1 MPGDHPA
8 STTRPLDPGQTHIEP
23 VRRGYQNDWAPLEN
37 RSCRSAIVSMAFT
50 PFGDGRQLKYAS
62 NFIAFAYPSIWV
74 SRLIFLDNGSDF
86 CNPNSDHTEITASGT
101 KRFMIEQCGACR
113 KNK

>member
-1 MPGDHPA
+1 M
-8 STTRPLDPGQTHIEP
+8 
-23 VRRGYQNDWAPLEN
+23 
-37 RSCRSAIVSMAFT
+37 
-50 PFGDGRQLKYAS
+50 
-62 NFIAFAYPSIWV
+62 AFAYPSIWV

-86 CNPNSDHTEITASGT
+86 CNPNCDHTEITASGT

>member
-1 MPGDHPA
+1 LGSPG
-8 STTRPLDPGQTHIEP
+8 EP
-23 VRRGYQNDWAPLEN
+23 ILPIRHSQYGMVAN
-37 RSCRSAIVSMAFT
+37 S
-50 PFGDGRQLKYAS
+50 KYAS

-86 CNPNSDHTEITASGT
+86 CNPNCDHTEITASGT

>member
-1 MPGDHPA
+1 LGSPG
-8 STTRPLDPGQTHIEP
+8 EP
-23 VRRGYQNDWAPLEN
+23 ILPIRHSQYGIYSP
-37 RSCRSAIVSMAFT
+37 S
-50 PFGDGRQLKYAS
+50 GDGRQLKYAS
-62 NFIAFAYPSIWV
+62 NFIAFAYQSIWV

-86 CNPNSDHTEITASGT
+86 CNPNCDHTEITASGT

>member
-1 MPGDHPA
+1 MIGSPG
-8 STTRPLDPGQTHIEP
+8 EP
-23 VRRGYQNDWAPLEN
+23 ILPIRHSQYGIYP
-37 RSCRSAIVSMAFT
+37 
-50 PFGDGRQLKYAS
+50 GRQLKYAS

-86 CNPNSDHTEITASGT
+86 CNPNCDHTEITASGT

>member
-1 MPGDHPA
+1 MIGLPWRADPA
-8 STTRPLDPGQTHIEP
+8 DPPSSVWHLLSSG
-23 VRRGYQNDWAPLEN
+23 
-37 RSCRSAIVSMAFT
+37 S
-50 PFGDGRQLKYAS
+50 QLKYAS

-86 CNPNSDHTEITASGT
+86 CNPNCDHTEITASAA
-101 KRFMIEQCGACR
+101 KRFMIEQRGACR